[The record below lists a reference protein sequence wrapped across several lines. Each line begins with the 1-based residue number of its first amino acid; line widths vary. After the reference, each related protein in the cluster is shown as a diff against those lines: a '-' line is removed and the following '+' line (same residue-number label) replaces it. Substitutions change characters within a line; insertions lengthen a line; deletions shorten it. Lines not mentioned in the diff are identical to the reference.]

1 MSFGLHHGIREV
13 TGYDRYFTVQDT
25 HGCSFS
31 HSAVS
36 FSIACEMVAL
46 GPALHGLRHGA
57 TCYSLFVFH
66 FVLQSCHLQWFS
78 HVPCSHLPCEPN
90 PRVTDR
96 QGTGSLIHILWLHSV
111 SSFSMLCRLCAL
123 TRCRTR
129 LTRIGSPTSPYET
142 VKASVRSCLV
152 LFALFVS

>member
-57 TCYSLFVFH
+57 TCYSLLVFH
-66 FVLQSCHLQWFS
+66 FVLQFCYLQWLS
-78 HVPCSHLPCEPN
+78 HVL
-90 PRVTDR
+90 V
-96 QGTGSLIHILWLHSV
+96 LIFRASRILVSRIGKVLAQVFTFVWLHSAL
-111 SSFSMLCRLCAL
+111 SFSMFFKALCIHSLL
-123 TRCRTR
+123 N
-129 LTRIGSPTSPYET
+129 SFDSNWQPHQP
-142 VKASVRSCLV
+142 V
-152 LFALFVS
+152 